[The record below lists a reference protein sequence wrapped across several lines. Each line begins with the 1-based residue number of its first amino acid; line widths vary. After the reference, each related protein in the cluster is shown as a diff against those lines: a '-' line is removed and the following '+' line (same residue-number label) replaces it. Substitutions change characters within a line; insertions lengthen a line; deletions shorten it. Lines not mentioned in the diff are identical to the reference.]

1 MAAEYLTERIRTMV
15 FLAILRQDVSFF
27 DDENHATGILTASLS
42 SDAQK
47 IQGLTGVS
55 LGTLLQIGTNLVG
68 GILVSLVF
76 GWKLALVGMS
86 VLPLLILAG
95 AFRLK
100 VLTYFA
106 EKSKAAYERSAQ
118 LACESVASIRTVQSL
133 TRERD
138 VHSIYMRLLEEP
150 LKDGFKNAWTNTSL
164 YALAQSSNFMVNALV
179 FWYGGRLIAYEGYDL
194 KSFFTVFMV

>member
-1 MAAEYLTERIRTMV
+1 MFY
-15 FLAILRQDVSFF
+15 AILKQDVAFF
-27 DDENHATGILTASLS
+27 DDEDHATGILTARLS

-55 LGTLLQIGTNLVG
+55 LGTVLQISTNLVG
-68 GILVSLVF
+68 GMLISLIY

-86 VLPLLILAG
+86 VLPLMILAG
-95 AFRLK
+95 SFRLK

-106 EKSKAAYERSAQ
+106 EKSKQAYARSAQ
-118 LACESVASIRTVQSL
+118 LACESVAAIRTVQSL

-138 VHSIYMRLLEEP
+138 VHSKYLHLLANP
-150 LKDGFKNAWTNTSL
+150 LKDGFKNAWTNTLL
-164 YALAQSSNFMVNALV
+164 YAFAQSINFMVNALV
-179 FWYGGRLIAYEGYDL
+179 FWYGGQLIVENFFDL

>member
-1 MAAEYLTERIRTMV
+1 MV
-15 FLAILRQDVSFF
+15 FFTILKQDVAFF
-27 DDENHATGILTASLS
+27 DLQEHATGILTSSLS

-68 GILVSLVF
+68 GLIISLIY
-76 GWKLALVGMS
+76 GWKLALVGMA
-86 VLPLLILAG
+86 VLPFMILAG

-106 EKSKAAYERSAQ
+106 EKSKNAYERSAQ
-118 LACESVASIRTVQSL
+118 VACESVAAIRTVQSL
-133 TRERD
+133 TREHD
-138 VHSIYMRLLEEP
+138 VHSKYMELLENP
-150 LKDGFKNAWTNTSL
+150 LKDGFKNAWTNTIL
-164 YALAQSSNFMVNALV
+164 YAVAQSANFMVNALV

-194 KSFFTVFMV
+194 KNFFTVFMVSFVYIYFRR

>member
-1 MAAEYLTERIRTMV
+1 MTERIRKLV
-15 FLAILRQDVSFF
+15 FFAILKQDVAFF
-27 DDENHATGILTASLS
+27 DEEQNS

-47 IQGLTGVS
+47 IQGITGVS

-68 GILVSLVF
+68 GMVISLIY
-76 GWKLALVGMS
+76 GWKLALVGLS
-86 VLPLLILAG
+86 ILPVLVLAG

-106 EKSKAAYERSAQ
+106 EKSKNAYGRSAQ
-118 LACESVASIRTVQSL
+118 VACESVAAIRTVQSL

-138 VHSIYMRLLEEP
+138 VHSKYLSLLEAP
-150 LKDGFKNAWTNTSL
+150 LQDGFKNAWTSTLL
-164 YALAQSSNFMVNALV
+164 YAFAQSSNFFVNSLV

-194 KSFFTVFMV
+194 KSFFTVFMVYPTRS